1 MTTLTPSAIARLS
14 NTALADEIGSLTA
27 QIKVL
32 DDVLSA
38 LKDEAKSRGKDR
50 IDGNL
55 FYLTIGKSIAAT
67 LDTKAV
73 KAEYGDKWYDDHC
86 KLTEKTTL
94 LVKPQAAA
102 LTAISK

>member
-14 NTALADEIGSLTA
+14 NADLVDEIGSLDA

-32 DDVLSA
+32 EKQIAA

-50 IDGNL
+50 IEGSL
-55 FYLTIGKSIAAT
+55 FYVTISKSIAAT

-86 KLTEKTTL
+86 KLTEKVTL
-94 LVKPQAAA
+94 LVKPQAATLA
-102 LTAISK
+102 DLSK